1 MASEYPILMLPEPAE
16 QVKGKRS
23 GRGPT
28 IHRPDIKTQG
38 GRLKPK
44 LDRLVKAMDQQR
56 VKVQLSPDGL
66 EPEYALVFEVAGS
79 LHSFYGAVKK
89 LEGLEW
95 MFDFDDEDMQPDEF
109 FYDEKHVENPFK
121 GRVYCIMSDKKAL
134 SQVINLWNRY
144 QREPDFKFDH
154 GYGSLKDLFELLRDV
169 RMWGPSDRFDET
181 GIMEA
186 WRYDVEFRNGSPS
199 TFEAELFY
207 RSDAQKRTFA
217 ANSVHEA
224 IESMGGRV
232 IAECVIDEIGYH
244 GMKLEL
250 RSDKIEELLGDQ
262 RDNLSLATC
271 NEVMF
276 YRPNGQMAFDV
287 VGDIVEEES
296 VEQYV
301 GSDTPGG
308 QPVVALFDG
317 LPLENHAVLRN
328 RIDVDDPDGFG
339 DNYPTSA
346 RVHSTAMASVIAH
359 GDLSARPVSSIGRR
373 LYVRPV
379 MKPNSFGFETYP
391 EDGLIVDLVHR
402 AVKRL
407 YDSDGSESAAAPS
420 VRVINISLGNKA
432 QQYLRTPSPLAKL
445 LDWLSFRYEVLF
457 IVSAGNQDIDKL
469 PIDGGFEGLKSAS
482 VQERSAIFGEAVD
495 REKRNLRL
503 LSPAESLNPITVGA
517 TYEDCAT
524 LTETPIAVQPV
535 ENGKLN
541 PITSIGGGINRSIK
555 PEIVYPG
562 GRFLVRDSDGTSISL
577 IDNPSREPGVYAA
590 APSSS
595 PVSRGYS
602 YGVGTSYSAALVS
615 HECALN
621 YDVLEDVFAD
631 AGYPSIP
638 DDYAALLL
646 KAMAVHGATA
656 ESAMGIAEQQFGAG
670 NKEIIR
676 WAGFGKPNFSRV
688 RECARNRV
696 TTIGFGK
703 IEKDKGQLFHV
714 PLPLDFHSEVIE
726 RRLLVTLAY
735 FSPAIYSR
743 NEYRRAQLWFDR
755 VGLTKERL
763 VPKREYTDYRAIQ
776 RGTLQHQS
784 FVGNGS
790 FAWSEESDGIDI
802 LISCATTNHMESLR
816 KQLVPYAILMT
827 FETKADI
834 DVYQPVAER
843 LRPLVGVKPRNS

>member
-1 MASEYPILMLPEPAE
+1 MASEYPILMLPDPAE
-16 QVKGKRS
+16 QVKGKRN
-23 GRGPT
+23 GRGPI
-28 IHRPDIKTQG
+28 IHRPDIKTQA

-44 LDRLVKAMDQQR
+44 LDRLVNAMNQHRAR
-56 VKVQLSPDGL
+56 VQSSPDGL

-79 LHSFYGAVKK
+79 LDSFYGAVKK

-109 FYDEKHVENPFK
+109 FYDENHVEESFK
-121 GRVYCIMSDKKAL
+121 GRVYCIMSDQKAL

-144 QREPDFKFDH
+144 QREPDFKFNH

-199 TFEAELFY
+199 IFEAELFY
-207 RSDAQKRTFA
+207 RSDARKRMLA
-217 ANSVHEA
+217 ARSVHEA
-224 IESMGGRV
+224 IESMGGHV
-232 IAECVIDEIGYH
+232 VAECVIDEIGYH

-250 RSDKIEELLGDQ
+250 RSDKIEELLGEQ
-262 RDNLSLATC
+262 RDTLSLATC

-276 YRPNGQMAFDV
+276 YRPNGQTAFDI

-296 VEQYV
+296 VGQYV
-301 GSDTPGG
+301 DSDVPSG
-308 QPVVALFDG
+308 QPVIALLDG
-317 LPLENHAVLRN
+317 LPLESHTVLRN

-339 DNYPTSA
+339 ENYPTSA
-346 RVHSTAMASVIAH
+346 RVHGTAMASVIVH
-359 GDLSARPVSSIGRR
+359 GDLSMRPVCSIGRR

-379 MKPNSFGFETYP
+379 MKPNSFGFESYP

-407 YDSDGSESAAAPS
+407 YDGDGSEPAAAPS
-420 VRVINISLGNKA
+420 IRVINISLGDKA

-445 LDWLSFRYEVLF
+445 LDWLSFRYKVLF
-457 IVSAGNQDIDKL
+457 IISAGNQDIDKL
-469 PIDGGFEGLKSAS
+469 SIDGGFEGLKSAS
-482 VQERSAIFGEAVD
+482 VQERSAIFGKAVN

-503 LSPAESLNPITVGA
+503 LSPAESLNSITVGA
-517 TYEDCAT
+517 TYDDCGA
-524 LTETPIAVQPV
+524 LSEAPMAVQPV
-535 ENGKLN
+535 ENGKLS

-562 GRFLVRDSDGTSISL
+562 GRFLVRDGGGTSITL

-590 APSSS
+590 SPSSS
-595 PVSRGYS
+595 PVSRGCS

-621 YDVLEDVFAD
+621 YDVLEDIFAE
-631 AGYPSIP
+631 AGYTSIP
-638 DDYAALLL
+638 DEYAALLL

-656 ESAMGIAEQQFGAG
+656 ESAIGITDQQFDAG
-670 NKEIIR
+670 NKEMTR
-676 WAGFGKPNFSRV
+676 WVGFGKPNFSRV
-688 RECARNRV
+688 RECARNRM
-696 TTIGFGK
+696 TAIGFGK
-703 IEKDKGQLFHV
+703 NEKDMGQLFHV

-755 VGLTKERL
+755 VGLTKDRL
-763 VPKREYTDYRAIQ
+763 VPKREYTDYHAIQ

-784 FVGNGS
+784 FVGNSS
-790 FAWSEESDGIDI
+790 FAWNEESDGIDI

-816 KQLVPYAILMT
+816 KQLIPYALLMT

-834 DVYQPVAER
+834 DVYQPVADR